1 MMFAFTVDRLPGL
14 SGMQIRASRDGKV
27 LSYAGV
33 IELWKHEGGFVDGF
47 VHELRCCPFA
57 AFFFETPPLTT
68 ATLDRAFE
76 FVLIDAPALARVSA
90 DSHAFREKLD
100 PREQVATFRNL
111 GGDALLVAPCDHGAG
126 TDHAHLA
133 SFLRTADAKQIH
145 ALWKATAFALEAECG
160 AAPRWLS
167 SSGLGVPWLHL
178 RIDVRPKYYSHA
190 PYRVAGSKPTP
201 HR

>member
-1 MMFAFTVDRLPGL
+1 MTFAFTVDSLPGH
-14 SGMQIRASRDGKV
+14 SAVQVRAKRDGRA
-27 LSYAGV
+27 LSYAAV
-33 IELWKHEGGFVDGF
+33 VELWKHEPGFVDAF
-47 VHELRCCPFA
+47 VHELRSCPFP

-111 GGDALLVAPCDHGAG
+111 GGDAVLVAPCDHGA
-126 TDHAHLA
+126 DYAHLA
-133 SFLRTADAKQIH
+133 SFVRTGDANQVH
-145 ALWKATAFALEAECG
+145 ALWQATALALEAECS

-190 PYRVAGSKPTP
+190 PYRVSGSKPTP